1 MCPLSL
7 ESVKFTTV
15 KGTESKYINIFILNI
30 NIYLEKLWIKK
41 ISTQIEKNLWR
52 PVSHNLILALKAIF
66 KSLRLKK
73 LPTDFDD
80 LFFCFTCFSLYF
92 NATVWYFQFYS
103 YFLIYSG
110 ISCKKRK
117 RKITFGKIFIKTNV
131 IEIFNF

>member
-1 MCPLSL
+1 MSFILRICKIYYS
-7 ESVKFTTV
+7 EGHRIKIY
-15 KGTESKYINIFILNI
+15 KYIHSEYK
-30 NIYLEKLWIKK
+30 YLPGKLWIKK